1 MVGKKCFNMN
11 DTLEEITRE
20 AFEKRR
26 NEIMEKW
33 KNKWSVLR
41 TDIKMT
47 PTRFY
52 NENKLEIYQ
61 DIEEL
66 YEMATILG
74 IKGE

>member
-1 MVGKKCFNMN
+1 M
-11 DTLEEITRE
+11 EEVTRE

-26 NEIMEKW
+26 DEIMKKW
-33 KNKWSVLR
+33 KDKFSIIH

-52 NENKLEIYQ
+52 NENKFEMFR
-61 DIEEL
+61 DIDEL
-66 YEMATILG
+66 YNMAIILG

>member
-1 MVGKKCFNMN
+1 
-11 DTLEEITRE
+11 
-20 AFEKRR
+20 
-26 NEIMEKW
+26 MEKW
-33 KNKWSVLR
+33 KNKWSVLS

-52 NENKLEIYQ
+52 NENKFEMYRDL
-61 DIEEL
+61 EEL

>member
-1 MVGKKCFNMN
+1 MN